1 MTTGSQNT
9 NIGLRHLRALHAIRD
24 EGSFARAADRLGVVP
39 SALSETI
46 RQLEEAA
53 GLPLFDRRMRPP
65 QITPAGRSFLADT
78 APVLQ
83 DMARAM
89 ARMQDSA
96 RLGSGRLS
104 IGASP
109 SAIRDLLAPALRVFR
124 ADHPGVELIVHDG
137 PADQLA
143 ELVAEGVLDL
153 AIAGHSGDTPLLQ
166 RQAIQQDPFGLAVP
180 AGHPLTRLGR
190 APGLEDIDPHSLIHL
205 EGMTGTSRLL
215 AGCPDL
221 PAGLRTGPVRV
232 QSTFGQL
239 CLIRSGVG
247 IGLLPRKAV
256 MLFDDPGIVYLPV
269 RGLALTRTISLIWPA
284 RRAMSHLSTRFIQIW
299 HQTQA

>member
-1 MTTGSQNT
+1 M
-9 NIGLRHLRALHAIRD
+9 NISLRHLRALHAIQD
-24 EGSFARAADRLGVVP
+24 EGSFARAAERLGVVP

-46 RQLEEAA
+46 RQLEEAV

-65 QITPAGRSFLADT
+65 QITPAGRDFLAET
-78 APVLQ
+78 APVLK

-89 ARMQDSA
+89 ARMQDRA

-124 ADHPGVELIVHDG
+124 RDHPRVELIVHDG

-143 ELVAEGVLDL
+143 HEVAEGMLDL
-153 AIAGHSGDTPLLQ
+153 AIAGHSGDTPLLHHHP
-166 RQAIQQDPFGLAVP
+166 IEQDPFGLAVP
-180 AGHPLTRLGR
+180 QGHPLTRLGR
-190 APGLEDIDPHSLIHL
+190 APGLEEIDPDSLIHL

-215 AGCPDL
+215 AGCADL
-221 PAGLRTGPVRV
+221 PEAFRTGPVRV

-256 MLFDDPGIVYLPV
+256 LLFDDPGIVYLPV
-269 RGLALTRTISLIWPA
+269 RGLALNRTISLIWPA
-284 RRAMSHLSTRFIQIW
+284 RQAMSHLSTRFIEIW
-299 HQTQA
+299 HQTQS

>member
-1 MTTGSQNT
+1 MKINSQNT
-9 NIGLRHLRALHAIRD
+9 NLNLRHLRALHAIRD

-39 SALSETI
+39 SALTETV

-53 GLPLFDRRMRPP
+53 GLPLFDRRMRPA
-65 QITPAGRSFLADT
+65 QITPAGLSFLAET
-78 APVLQ
+78 APAL
-83 DMARAM
+83 DAMDRAL
-89 ARMQDSA
+89 D
-96 RLGSGRLS
+96 RLRQRAELGTGRLS

-124 ADHPGVELIVHDG
+124 ADHPRVELIVHDG

-143 ELVAEGVLDL
+143 HEVAEGGLDL
-153 AIAGHSGDTPLLQ
+153 AIAGHSGDTPLLHHHPIE
-166 RQAIQQDPFGLAVP
+166 RDPFGLAVP

-190 APGLEDIDPHSLIHL
+190 APGLEDIDPDSLIHL
-205 EGMTGTSRLL
+205 EGMTGTARLL
-215 AGCPDL
+215 AGCADL

-256 MLFDDPGIVYLPV
+256 MLFDDPGIVYLRV

-299 HQTQA
+299 HETQA

>member
-9 NIGLRHLRALHAIRD
+9 NIGLRHLRAVHAVRD
-24 EGSFARAADRLGVVP
+24 EGSFARAAERLGVVP

-65 QITPAGRSFLADT
+65 QITPAGRDFLVET

-89 ARMQDSA
+89 ARMQDRA

-124 ADHPGVELIVHDG
+124 CDHPGVELIVHDG

-143 ELVAEGVLDL
+143 QEVAEGVLDL
-153 AIAGHSGDTPLLQ
+153 AIAGHSGDTPLLHY
-166 RQAIQQDPFGLAVP
+166 RPITQDPFGLAVP
-180 AGHPLTRLGR
+180 QGHPLTQLER
-190 APGLEDIDPHSLIHL
+190 APGLEDIDPDTLIHL

-215 AGCPDL
+215 ASYADL
-221 PAGLRTGPVRV
+221 PETFRTGPVRV

-256 MLFDDPGIVYLPV
+256 LLFDDPNIVFLPIK
-269 RGLALTRTISLIWPA
+269 GLSLARTISLIWPA
-284 RRAMSHLSTRFIQIW
+284 RRAMSHITTRFIEIW
-299 HQTQA
+299 QRSVS